1 MRRVC
6 GAGVLPDNLFH
17 ASRAIGLRG
26 RARAPV
32 RRPPGKAFE
41 RFGAPAVSAPAT
53 RTDEQA
59 LRELLRSMSVEAQL
73 AFLARGFGPAIT
85 ARLASVE
92 NVSPRAAG
100 AGTFGGWLVAILDH
114 AGLDAS
120 MLELFHVAGGV
131 PWRRCLSVARAT
143 HIPLTDAP
151 PEPGAPAEHA
161 RGAVVVT
168 VDGPPDRQRWST
180 RALLGALQGLHR
192 RLEAQPELRSPA
204 ARPLLAGVSEDER
217 HLVLRADG
225 PTTAALLAL
234 SPEELSTVTGLPV
247 RSIAGERAAVR
258 SHRPVV
264 LGLVVCALLLLA
276 SLVGKQWQLAHLWT
290 AVRAQ
295 AAVSSLAAPSS
306 GTAVEGRPAE
316 VTEAEVTEAG
326 ASVEA
331 VPPLSVEAS
340 PEVPGAAG
348 SQVPEAPPVD
358 APSGGALASQ
368 PWVQTLQSTM
378 RDSGATVEVRSDV
391 VSVAFSDELLAF
403 APGAAALSDPSRRPI
418 RKVAEFLRRNPAL
431 YVWVE
436 GHTDDASFSNGNWL
450 LGAQRALAVVEALT
464 VAGVSPGRV
473 VLTSHGE
480 HRPVAPNSTAEGR
493 RRNRRVELVLSET
506 PQR

>member
-1 MRRVC
+1 M
-6 GAGVLPDNLFH
+6 
-17 ASRAIGLRG
+17 
-26 RARAPV
+26 
-32 RRPPGKAFE
+32 
-41 RFGAPAVSAPAT
+41 SAPAT
-53 RTDEQA
+53 RTDDQA

-92 NVSPRAAG
+92 NVSPREAG

-120 MLELFHVAGGV
+120 MLELFHVTGGV
-131 PWRRCLSVARAT
+131 PWPRCLSVARAT

-161 RGAVVVT
+161 RGAVVLT

-192 RLEAQPELRSPA
+192 RLEALPELRSPS

-217 HLVLRADG
+217 HLVLRADP

-234 SPEELSTVTGLPV
+234 SPSELRTVTGLPV
-247 RSIAGERAAVR
+247 RSIAGERPAVR

-276 SLVGKQWQLAHLWT
+276 SLVGKQWQLTQLWT
-290 AVRAQ
+290 AVRSPVA
-295 AAVSSLAAPSS
+295 AAVPVVAEPEPHPAETPQPPPV
-306 GTAVEGRPAE
+306 VEAEAEALEAEPPPEAPAE
-316 VTEAEVTEAG
+316 V
-326 ASVEA
+326 
-331 VPPLSVEAS
+331 S
-340 PEVPGAAG
+340 PVATA
-348 SQVPEAPPVD
+348 D
-358 APSGGALASQ
+358 AALASQ
-368 PWVQTLQSTM
+368 PWVQTLQATM
-378 RDSGATVEVRSDV
+378 RGSGATVEVRADV

-403 APGAAALSDPSRRPI
+403 APGAAALSESSRTPI
-418 RKVAEFLRRNPAL
+418 RQVAGFLQRHPAL
-431 YVWVE
+431 FVWVE
-436 GHTDDASFSNGNWL
+436 GHTDDATYSNGNWL

-464 VAGVSPGRV
+464 VSGVSPGRV
-473 VLTSHGE
+473 ALTSHGE